1 MGYVSMAELDVV
13 NLAYYLAS
21 QKTEQLRNTIYPLIN
36 SEPRTP
42 IPGFAGY
49 ESQVEVTFPQ
59 LPDPNIK
66 KVVVTVFYALK
77 GMHNNVVLKTQI
89 VNF

>member
-21 QKTEQLRNTIYPLIN
+21 QKTEQIRNTAYALID

-42 IPGFAGY
+42 IPGFPDY
-49 ESQVEVTFPQ
+49 LSHVEVTFPQ
-59 LPDPNIK
+59 LPDTNIK

-77 GMHNNVVLKTQI
+77 GMRNNVVLKTQI
-89 VNF
+89 ANF